1 MGVIKVAVT
10 GASGKMSK
18 EVIAALCRE
27 DGLDPVG
34 AVSTKATEDYLSL
47 PDGSG
52 LIPLSSDLEAIL
64 ARTKP
69 DVLVDFTNAEY
80 SFSAAILAVKYGTRP
95 VIGTS
100 GISQE
105 RVAEL
110 SKLCR
115 EKSLGA
121 VIAPNF
127 ALGAVV
133 MMHLAKVAAPFFDY
147 AEVIEMHHEA
157 KADAP
162 SGTAIATARDMAA
175 AREKPFSYS
184 QTLKETLPGS
194 RGSTV
199 DGIAIHSLRLPGM
212 VAHQEIVMGSLGQTL
227 RIRHDTISRECYMP
241 GVVLAVKEVLNREE
255 LVYGLDKLIGL

>member
-1 MGVIKVAVT
+1 MGAIKVAVT

-18 EVIAALCRE
+18 EVLAALCRE
-27 DGLDPVG
+27 DDLEPVG
-34 AVSTKATEDYLSL
+34 AVSTKAREDYLSL

-64 ARTKP
+64 VRTRP

-80 SFSAAILAVKYGTRP
+80 SFAAAKLALKYGARP

-100 GISQE
+100 GISQDKA
-105 RVAEL
+105 AEL
-110 SKLCR
+110 SKLCQ
-115 EKSLGA
+115 EKRLGA

-127 ALGAVV
+127 ALGAVI
-133 MMHLAKVAAPFFDY
+133 MMHLAKIAAPFFDY
-147 AEVIEMHHEA
+147 AEVIEMHHEQ
-157 KADAP
+157 KADSP

-175 AREKPFSYS
+175 ARGKPFSYAK
-184 QTLKETLPGS
+184 TLKETLPGS

-199 DGIAIHSLRLPGM
+199 DGVAIHSLRVPGM
-212 VAHQEIVMGSLGQTL
+212 VAHQEIVMGGLGQTL
-227 RIRHDTISRECYMP
+227 RIRHDTIGRECYMP
-241 GVVLAVKEVLNREE
+241 GVVLAVKAVLNREE

>member
-27 DGLDPVG
+27 EGIDPVG

-64 ARTKP
+64 SRTRP
-69 DVLVDFTNAEY
+69 DVLVDFTSADY
-80 SFSAAILAVKYGTRP
+80 AFSAAVLALKYGTRP

-105 RVAEL
+105 RVTEL
-110 SKLCR
+110 SKVCLD
-115 EKSLGA
+115 KNLGA

-147 AEVIEMHHEA
+147 AEVIEMHHEQ

-162 SGTAIATARDMAA
+162 SGTAIATARDMVA
-175 AREKPFSYS
+175 ARERPFSYT

-199 DGIAIHSLRLPGM
+199 GGVAIHSLRLPGM

-227 RIRHDTISRECYMP
+227 RIRHDTVSRECYMP
-241 GVVLAVKEVLNREE
+241 GVLLAVKEMLNRQE
-255 LVYGLDKLIGL
+255 LVYGLDTLIGL